1 MNRQRQQ
8 QRRRRH
14 FNPTVLLVF
23 LIAVIICHSS
33 NALDNNTD
41 NDSNNNTVSVGTEET
56 LVDTTTLPPQ
66 QAQQTTSTDP
76 CSRATTCVECQTAAL
91 LMPSTPGK
99 TCLWEVLPVE
109 PSESDPK
116 SNNNNK
122 DNSNLNACQM
132 KTGEHQVDMCAMLA
146 DGIDKTGF
154 QGGLLLLVA
163 LVAGLAYGR
172 CKIMGAG
179 SSFASVTSAAS
190 DLGSILNH
198 SSKGKTTK
206 RSET

>member
-1 MNRQRQQ
+1 M
-8 QRRRRH
+8 H
-14 FNPTVLLVF
+14 M
-23 LIAVIICHSS
+23 SS
-33 NALDNNTD
+33 
-41 NDSNNNTVSVGTEET
+41 
-56 LVDTTTLPPQ
+56 
-66 QAQQTTSTDP
+66 
-76 CSRATTCVECQTAAL
+76 
-91 LMPSTPGK
+91 MPGK

-116 SNNNNK
+116 SNKDNN
-122 DNSNLNACQM
+122 NSNLHACQI

-146 DGIDKTGF
+146 DGIDKNGF